1 MDHSTNTL
9 KNITVLVTRPEHQA
23 EKLCQLIESSGG
35 KAIRFP
41 SIEIVDVLDEE
52 KLHLLID
59 QISTFDIA
67 IFISANAVKFGI
79 KHVLSRGKWPKSLK
93 IAAVGKSSV
102 KALDSLGLIADIFP
116 IEHFNSETLL
126 SLEEMQNV
134 AGKKII
140 IFRGDGGRELLAE
153 TLISRGAIVEYANCY
168 QRSLPDSDPTPLY
181 RLWERDELDVIVTTS
196 NEGLQNLYDMV
207 GEQGRHWLLCATIV
221 VVSERA
227 VGLAK
232 RLGFMSKPIVT
243 AQASDEAILNSLIA
257 WNSMQNT

>member
-1 MDHSTNTL
+1 MDQLTNAL

-23 EKLCQLIESSGG
+23 DKLCHLIENSGG

-41 SIEIVDVLDEE
+41 SIEIVDVLEEE
-52 KLHLLID
+52 KLHTLID
-59 QISTFDIA
+59 QLNTFNIA

-79 KHVLSRGKWPKSLK
+79 KHVRSRGKWPKSLK

-116 IEHFNSETLL
+116 IEHFNSEALL

-134 AGKKII
+134 DGKKII

-153 TLISRGAIVEYANCY
+153 TLLSRGAIVKYANCY
-168 QRSLPDSDPTPLY
+168 QRSVPETDPAPLIK
-181 RLWERDELDVIVTTS
+181 LWERDELDVIVTTS

-227 VGLAK
+227 VDLAK
-232 RLGFMSKPIVT
+232 RLGFKSRPIVA
-243 AQASDEAILNSLIA
+243 AQASDEAILSSLVA
-257 WNSMQNT
+257 WNSIQNT

>member
-1 MDHSTNTL
+1 MDQLTNAL
-9 KNITVLVTRPEHQA
+9 RKITVLVTRPEHQA
-23 EKLCQLIESSGG
+23 EKLCHLIENSGG
-35 KAIRFP
+35 NAIRFP
-41 SIEIVDVLDEE
+41 TIEIVDVVEE
-52 KLHLLID
+52 KKLNTLID
-59 QISTFDIA
+59 QLNTFDIA

-79 KHVLSRGKWPKSLK
+79 KHIRSRGKWPKSLK

-116 IEHFNSETLL
+116 IEQYNSEALL
-126 SLEEMQNV
+126 SLKEMQNV
-134 AGKKII
+134 DGKKII

-153 TLISRGAIVEYANCY
+153 TLRNRGAIVKYANCY
-168 QRSLPDSDPTPLY
+168 QRSVPETDPSPLY
-181 RLWERDELDVIVTTS
+181 KLWERGELDVIVTTS

-207 GEQGRHWLLCATIV
+207 GEQGRPWLLCTKII

-227 VGLAK
+227 VDLAK
-232 RLGFMSKPIVT
+232 RLGFKSKPIVS